1 MELRILLFLI
11 FACGTILMNTALIF
25 LAYKAFSGLSIKVTA
40 TVSELEKTAELKQFI
55 GSLHAAS
62 KQAVTVTQATKE
74 RIAELEPVISKVHET
89 YNRSIA
95 QVDSKLEKVAGQMNT
110 SAEKVRDTVAKP
122 AFSVMAFAAGLTK
135 FLQTMKGDE

>member
-1 MELRILLFLI
+1 MELRILLFLS

-40 TVSELEKTAELKQFI
+40 TVSELEKTGELKQFL

-62 KQAVTVTQATKE
+62 EQAVTVTQATKK
-74 RIAELEPVISKVHET
+74 RIAEFEPVISKVHET

-95 QVDSKLEKVAGQMNT
+95 QVDSKLEEVAGEINT
-110 SAEKVRDTVAKP
+110 SAERVRDTVAKP
-122 AFSVMAFAAGLTK
+122 AFSVMAFVAGLTK

>member
-11 FACGTILMNTALIF
+11 FAGGTILMNTALIF

-40 TVSELEKTAELKQFI
+40 TVSELEKTGELKQLL

-62 KQAVTVTQATKE
+62 EQAVRVTQATRE
-74 RIAELEPVISKVHET
+74 RMAEFEPVISKVHET

-95 QVDSKLEKVAGQMNT
+95 QVDSKLEKVAGEINT
-110 SAEKVRDTVAKP
+110 NAEKVRDTVAKP

-135 FLQTMKGDE
+135 IWQTMKGDE

>member
-11 FACGTILMNTALIF
+11 FAGGTILMNTALIF

-40 TVSELEKTAELKQFI
+40 TVSELEKTGELKQLL

-62 KQAVTVTQATKE
+62 EQAVTVTQATKE
-74 RIAELEPVISKVHET
+74 RMAEFEPVISKVYET

-95 QVDSKLEKVAGQMNT
+95 QVDSKLEEVAGEINT
-110 SAEKVRDTVAKP
+110 TAEKVRDTVAKP

>member
-40 TVSELEKTAELKQFI
+40 TVSELEKTGELKQFLD
-55 GSLHAAS
+55 SLHAAS
-62 KQAVTVTQATKE
+62 EQAVTVTQATKE
-74 RIAELEPVISKVHET
+74 RMAEFEPVITKVYET
-89 YNRSIA
+89 YNLSIA
-95 QVDSKLEKVAGQMNT
+95 QVDSKLEKVFGEINM

-135 FLQTMKGDE
+135 IWQTMKGDE

>member
-11 FACGTILMNTALIF
+11 FAGGTILMNTALIF

-40 TVSELEKTAELKQFI
+40 TVSELEKTGELKRFL

-62 KQAVTVTQATKE
+62 EQAVTVTQSTKE
-74 RIAELEPVISKVHET
+74 RIAEFGPVISKGHET

-95 QVDSKLEKVAGQMNT
+95 QVDSKLEKVAGDINT

-122 AFSVMAFAAGLTK
+122 AFSVIAFAAGLTK

>member
-11 FACGTILMNTALIF
+11 FTCGTILMNTALIF
-25 LAYKAFSGLSIKVTA
+25 LMYKAFSGLSIKVTA
-40 TVSELEKTAELKQFI
+40 TASELEKTGELKQFL

-62 KQAVTVTQATKE
+62 EQAVTVTQSTKE
-74 RIAELEPVISKVHET
+74 RIAEFGPVISKVHET

-95 QVDSKLEKVAGQMNT
+95 QVDSNLEKVAGDINT

-122 AFSVMAFAAGLTK
+122 AFSVIAFAAGLTK

>member
-11 FACGTILMNTALIF
+11 FACGTILMTTALIF

-40 TVSELEKTAELKQFI
+40 TVSELEKTGGLKQFL
-55 GSLHAAS
+55 GALHAAS
-62 KQAVTVTQATKE
+62 EQAVTVTQATKE
-74 RIAELEPVISKVHET
+74 RMAEFEPVISKVHET

-95 QVDSKLEKVAGQMNT
+95 QVDSKLEKVAGEINT
-110 SAEKVRDTVAKP
+110 SAEKIRDTVAKP
-122 AFSVMAFAAGLTK
+122 AFSLMAFAAGVTK

>member
-11 FACGTILMNTALIF
+11 FAGGTILMNTALIF
-25 LAYKAFSGLSIKVTA
+25 LAYKALSGLSIKVTA
-40 TVSELEKTAELKQFI
+40 TVSELEKTGELKQLL

-62 KQAVTVTQATKE
+62 EQAVTVTQATKE
-74 RIAELEPVISKVHET
+74 RMAEFEPVISKVYET

-95 QVDSKLEKVAGQMNT
+95 QVDSKLEEVAGEINT
-110 SAEKVRDTVAKP
+110 TAEKVRDTVAKP

>member
-1 MELRILLFLI
+1 
-11 FACGTILMNTALIF
+11 MNTALIF
-25 LAYKAFSGLSIKVTA
+25 VVYKAFSGLSMKVTA
-40 TVSELEKTAELKQFI
+40 TVSELEKTAELRQFL

-62 KQAVTVTQATKE
+62 EQAVKVTQSTKE
-74 RIAELEPVISKVHET
+74 RIAEFEPVISKVQET

-95 QVDSKLEKVAGQMNT
+95 QVDSTLEKVAAQIDS

-135 FLQTMKGDE
+135 VMDTMKSDE

>member
-40 TVSELEKTAELKQFI
+40 TVSELEKTGELKQFL
-55 GSLHAAS
+55 GSLHAACE
-62 KQAVTVTQATKE
+62 QAVTVTQATKE
-74 RIAELEPVISKVHET
+74 RLAEFEPVISKVHET

-95 QVDSKLEKVAGQMNT
+95 QVDSMLEKVAGEINMN
-110 SAEKVRDTVAKP
+110 AEKVRDTVAKP

-135 FLQTMKGDE
+135 FLRTMTGDE

>member
-11 FACGTILMNTALIF
+11 FACGSILMNTALIF
-25 LAYKAFSGLSIKVTA
+25 VAYKAFSGLSTKVTA
-40 TVSELEKTAELKQFI
+40 TVAELEKTAELKQFL

-62 KQAVTVTQATKE
+62 EQAVTVTQATKE
-74 RIAELEPVISKVHET
+74 HIAELEPVITKVQET

-95 QVDSKLEKVAGQMNT
+95 QMDSTLEKVAGQINT
-110 SAEKVRDTVAKP
+110 SAERVRDTVAKP

-135 FLQTMKGDE
+135 FIQTMHGDE

>member
-40 TVSELEKTAELKQFI
+40 TVSELEKTGELKQFL

-62 KQAVTVTQATKE
+62 EQAVTVTQATKE
-74 RIAELEPVISKVHET
+74 RIAEFEPVISKVHET

-95 QVDSKLEKVAGQMNT
+95 QVDSKLEEVAGEINT

-135 FLQTMKGDE
+135 ILQTMKGDE

>member
-11 FACGTILMNTALIF
+11 FAGGTILMNTALIF

-40 TVSELEKTAELKQFI
+40 TVSELEKTGELKQFL

-62 KQAVTVTQATKE
+62 EQAVTVTQATKE
-74 RIAELEPVISKVHET
+74 RMAEFEPVISKVHET
-89 YNRSIA
+89 YKGSIA
-95 QVDSKLEKVAGQMNT
+95 QVDSKLEEVAGEINT

-122 AFSVMAFAAGLTK
+122 AFSFMAFVAGLTK